1 MSFHY
6 LLASIMFVE
15 KLAVSIIVGPF
26 KKAGVSKLSPCPL
39 IYVLPVSDFTAMVE
53 VSRYIR
59 NNMTYSAYSI
69 YYLALYWK
77 DVLTCSSRKCFFL
90 CMLLRFSF
98 SLIFSSLTML
108 YLVQFSWFLSHF
120 LKVLKMWVHVFHQF
134 GRIISCYLLKYC
146 FCPIFSSLSSV
157 FGTLIRGMLYIFS
170 ISHISLMLCSVF
182 HSFISWLFELC
193 IFSWAAF

>member
-1 MSFHY
+1 MSWQQIFSFYLSENPFISPSVLKAIFSEYRIVYWPCFSFSPFKMSFHY
-6 LLASIMFVE
+6 LLTSIMFVE

-26 KKAGVSKLSPCPL
+26 KTAGVSKLLPCPF

-59 NNMTYSAYSI
+59 NNMACSAYSI

-108 YLVQFSWFLSHF
+108 YLVQFSWFLSCF
-120 LKVLKMWVHVFHQF
+120 LK
-134 GRIISCYLLKYC
+134 I
-146 FCPIFSSLSSV
+146 
-157 FGTLIRGMLYIFS
+157 
-170 ISHISLMLCSVF
+170 
-182 HSFISWLFELC
+182 
-193 IFSWAAF
+193 